1 MGDGAQPPLKA
12 SGTRAGALALHCT
25 PPRALPVGNKQ
36 PRAPGCRAVGGCAGS
51 SGVLPDPG
59 PSRAQCG
66 GWRSRGPE
74 EGGAGAPSRGS
85 PSLPMGTY
93 VSPGRAIIQGAEP
106 PPKHMEHLPGCGL
119 AASARRGTQER
130 GGGVFTIP
138 GQPGPESPG
147 GVTPPLSAQVSQE
160 QSSSKGSEDSWSRG
174 GDWVCVWG
182 PGCTP
187 HRALQCG
194 GPVHVPSSAP

>member
-1 MGDGAQPPLKA
+1 M
-12 SGTRAGALALHCT
+12 
-25 PPRALPVGNKQ
+25 
-36 PRAPGCRAVGGCAGS
+36 
-51 SGVLPDPG
+51 LPDPG
-59 PSRAQCG
+59 PSRAQCL

-74 EGGAGAPSRGS
+74 EGKAGAPSRGS

-106 PPKHMEHLPGCGL
+106 PPKHMERLPGCGL

-130 GGGVFTIP
+130 RGGVFTIP

-147 GVTPPLSAQVSQE
+147 GVTPLFSAQVSQE

-174 GDWVCVWG
+174 GG
-182 PGCTP
+182 
-187 HRALQCG
+187 
-194 GPVHVPSSAP
+194 